1 MTERRGAA
9 TSILNEAVRLLRYE
23 VHGSADPLEM
33 IHTYYAVLLP
43 NRVRI
48 LDVGGGTGSLVA
60 SGKHNDVLGVEPD
73 KLRAEVAASYG

>member
-1 MTERRGAA
+1 
-9 TSILNEAVRLLRYE
+9 
-23 VHGSADPLEM
+23 M